1 MELIHQESIVS
12 FTAQQLRPDTF
23 PTKQVFYN
31 CVIVQDN
38 FHYNQ
43 PNAH

>member
-23 PTKQVFYN
+23 PTKQVLN
-31 CVIVQDN
+31 CVIVHDD
-38 FHYNQ
+38 FHNNQ